1 MHCPSCGERT
11 HVIETRETDGGA
23 AIRRRRGCGSC
34 GARFTTFERR
44 DPRGL
49 RVVKRDGSRQP
60 FDREKLL
67 GGLLRA
73 AHKRPVERADA
84 ERIVDAI
91 VAEAERAG
99 GELAAQRVGDM
110 ALAGLREIDRIA
122 YLQFAAVYKG
132 FEDPSELRA
141 ELEELGIEPP
151 DEEAGP
157 GRRSPGGRKT
167 RASGDDRGDG
177 FRPGGERGSV
187 VTAASRTEERD

>member
-1 MHCPSCGERT
+1 MHCRRCGART
-11 HVIETRETDGGA
+11 NVIETRETEGGA

-44 DPRGL
+44 DPSGL
-49 RVVKRDGSRQP
+49 RVVKRDGSRQA

-73 AHKRPVERADA
+73 AHKRPIERAEA

-132 FEDPSELRA
+132 FEEVGEFRA

-151 DEEAGP
+151 GGEAGT
-157 GRRSPGGRKT
+157 GRRPAGNRKT
-167 RASGDDRGDG
+167 RASGPDRGDG